1 MELKNLTIKKFNQG
15 LIGKKF
21 SATEAAK
28 AFFDYIE
35 KKDGKIG
42 GYLRLTKDLALN
54 QAKQIDNDIA
64 VGKKIDILAGAP
76 LAVKDNIL
84 IEGEITTAAS
94 KILENYR
101 AIYDATVIKKL
112 KEVGAVFL
120 GKTNLD
126 EFAMGASTE
135 NSAFKITKN
144 PFDLKRVAGGSSG
157 GSAAAVAGELLRHCR
172 IKTHL
177 WRGIAFRT
185 YRNGFFFRP
194 SRTNDKNS

>member
-64 VGKKIDILAGAP
+64 VGKKIEEKEEAEIEMELDLQKAQMNVLMEIKDKINKIEKEIVDI
-76 LAVKDNIL
+76 K
-84 IEGEITTAAS
+84 S
-94 KILENYR
+94 K
-101 AIYDATVIKKL
+101 VSK
-112 KEVGAVFL
+112 
-120 GKTNLD
+120 
-126 EFAMGASTE
+126 
-135 NSAFKITKN
+135 
-144 PFDLKRVAGGSSG
+144 
-157 GSAAAVAGELLRHCR
+157 
-172 IKTHL
+172 
-177 WRGIAFRT
+177 
-185 YRNGFFFRP
+185 
-194 SRTNDKNS
+194 